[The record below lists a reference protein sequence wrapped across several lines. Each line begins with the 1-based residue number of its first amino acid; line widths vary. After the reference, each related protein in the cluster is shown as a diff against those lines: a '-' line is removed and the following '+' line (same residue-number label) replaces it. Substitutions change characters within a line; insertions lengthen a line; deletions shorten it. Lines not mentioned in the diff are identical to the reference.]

1 MVSILPCLIAA
12 VDHRLTSRLLDSCD
26 AWWQPPAAIA
36 VVIALVAFV
45 IWMAGRD
52 GAELPAA
59 VRVLLATL
67 RLAAVGAVIVALLDV
82 ERIAEH
88 EIVLPS
94 RVAVLVDSSASMSL
108 PETAAPDA
116 PSRGGRAV
124 DLLEAGGLLEALAAR
139 HEVSVWRFDAEAEP
153 LAVLPQGPLTI
164 PYLAGK

>member
-94 RVAVLVDSSASMSL
+94 RVALKVQTAST
-108 PETAAPDA
+108 PKAAEIF
-116 PSRGGRAV
+116 STLRTK
-124 DLLEAGGLLEALAAR
+124 LEAR
-139 HEVSVWRFDAEAEP
+139 PNRFTVMQPSSVSRRRQQ
-153 LAVLPQGPLTI
+153 L
-164 PYLAGK
+164 